1 MDEPRPA
8 HSLKKPVFRRIPR
21 GFLLPAILVLAGAMG
36 LLMLNAYRQSTRIR
50 FQSEA
55 FLQNQLFFLELNL
68 YSSRV
73 LHHYRQQHAEDLKN
87 EPLNGLGG

>member
-21 GFLLPAILVLAGAMG
+21 GFLLPAILVLAVAMG
-36 LLMLNAYRQSTRIR
+36 LLMLNACRQSIRGR

-55 FLQNQLFFLELNL
+55 FLQNQLFFLELNC
-68 YSSRV
+68 YSSRI
-73 LHHYRQQHAEDLKN
+73 LQ
-87 EPLNGLGG
+87 PLQAAACGGSQK

>member
-21 GFLLPAILVLAGAMG
+21 GFLLPAILVLAAASG
-36 LLMLNAYRQSTRIR
+36 LLILNAYRQSIRGR
-50 FQSEA
+50 FQREA
-55 FLQNQLFFLELNL
+55 FLQNQLFFLELNR

-73 LHHYRQQHAEDLKN
+73 LRHYR
-87 EPLNGLGG
+87 